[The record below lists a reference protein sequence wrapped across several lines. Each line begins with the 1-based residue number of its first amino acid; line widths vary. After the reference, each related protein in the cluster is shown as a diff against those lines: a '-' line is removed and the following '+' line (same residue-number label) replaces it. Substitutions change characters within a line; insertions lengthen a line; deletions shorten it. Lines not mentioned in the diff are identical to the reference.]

1 MSDQKYYLIV
11 NKLGTPVTIN
21 SQIPLFYFRNLAA
34 GHLREGWK
42 IIPIP
47 AEELN
52 QLIKKYRKR

>member
-1 MSDQKYYLIV
+1 MSKQKYYLIV
-11 NKLGTPVTIN
+11 NSNGNPVTIN
-21 SQIPLFYFRNLAA
+21 SQIPLFYYRNMAA

-52 QLIKKYRKR
+52 QLIKKYRKK